1 MIDAAVGLQER
12 GHRVT
17 IYTSHCDKNH
27 CFDEARDG
35 IRKCG
40 RALMIGTLNVRVL
53 GNTIVP
59 THFFGRFSILCAI
72 LRQIHLSMTLLLSN
86 PMLNHDILILDQLST
101 SIPLLRVQYPILFY
115 CHFPDKLLA
124 RGREDWIKRWYRVPF
139 DWIEEVTTGLAD
151 AIVVNSL
158 FTKEVFKDAF
168 PHIEQTPDVVYPC
181 VDIHPS
187 IEPIPDN
194 QHLTEF
200 LKYTLLVLF

>member
-1 MIDAAVGLQER
+1 
-12 GHRVT
+12 
-17 IYTSHCDKNH
+17 
-27 CFDEARDG
+27 
-35 IRKCG
+35 
-40 RALMIGTLNVRVL
+40 MIGTLNVQVL

-101 SIPLLRVQYPILFY
+101 SIPLLRLQYPILFY

-124 RGREDWIKRWYRVPF
+124 RGREHWMKRWYRAPF

-151 AIVVNSL
+151 SIVVNSL
-158 FTKEVFKDAF
+158 YTQRVFKDVF
-168 PHIEQTPDVVYPC
+168 PRIEQTPDVVYPC

-194 QHLTEF
+194 QHITEF
-200 LKYTLLVLF
+200 LKYFLSVLL